1 MTYLVTWRHTA
12 SLEISYLEAAAD
24 DPARIRAA
32 VARIDWALRRTPRDQ
47 GESRDPGFRLW
58 YEDVLGVY
66 YRIDEANTRV
76 EVLYAGPARRAR

>member
-1 MTYLVTWRHTA
+1 MTFSVIW
-12 SLEISYLEAAAD
+12 SLFALQEVKRLEHLTG

-32 VARIDWALRRTPRDQ
+32 QDRVDWSLRRTPRDL

-66 YRIDEANTRV
+66 YRIDEDNLRV
-76 EVLYAGPARRAR
+76 EVLYAGPARR

>member
-1 MTYLVTWRHTA
+1 MTFSVIWSPLALQEANRLEHLA
-12 SLEISYLEAAAD
+12 S

-32 VARIDWALRRTPRDQ
+32 QDRIDWALRRTPRDM

-66 YRIDEANTRV
+66 YRIDEDNMRV
-76 EVLYAGPARRAR
+76 EVLYAGPARRR

>member
-1 MTYLVTWRHTA
+1 MTFTVVWSLSALRAVTA
-12 SLEISYLEAAAD
+12 LKNGAD

-32 VARIDWALRRTPRDQ
+32 EDRIDWALRRTPRDQ

-66 YRIDEANTRV
+66 YRIDEDAMRV
-76 EVLYAGPARRAR
+76 EVLYAGPTRRHR